1 MLAAFSVKHN
11 VLAAFLRAMQQQQ
24 PCSVQCNNNV
34 KQQYTPERE
43 RQTTTHSGE
52 RERARARERARE
64 RLRERNREGAR
75 EGASWPERET
85 FQTML
90 RLETFKTSNTTNLM
104 VPISPTERTLNTL
117 NTLTLTKPSKTE
129 HTLSTLT
136 NHWRATDLSVSISPI
151 EISMF
156 RAGKK
161 KMTSCVIRQGR

>member
-52 RERARARERARE
+52 RERARERERERE
-64 RLRERNREGAR
+64 RDCERETETR
-75 EGASWPERET
+75 EGASLPERET

-90 RLETFKTSNTTNLM
+90 RLETFKTSSTTNLL
-104 VPISPTERTLNTL
+104 VPISPTERTL

>member
-1 MLAAFSVKHN
+1 
-11 VLAAFLRAMQQQQ
+11 MQQQRRTTIH
-24 PCSVQCNNNV
+24 SRERTSNNN
-34 KQQYTPERE
+34 TFRRE
-43 RQTTTHSGE
+43 S
-52 RERARARERARE
+52 ARARERERE
-64 RLRERNREGAR
+64 RERERGRERNREGAR
-75 EGASWPERET
+75 EGASLPERET

-90 RLETFKTSNTTNLM
+90 RLETFKTSNTTNLL